1 MFNKT
6 IYIVLFLISFLAFD
20 SANKT
25 KAACKC
31 VCVDGVKQNLC
42 SSALDIKVPCI
53 GIFPLKPPGIAPLP
67 SLKLPP
73 LGTTSCRQAQVYN
86 SYTGRYEWRRVCQ

>member
-1 MFNKT
+1 MKKLIFVVFFT
-6 IYIVLFLISFLAFD
+6 ITFLAID
-20 SANKT
+20 SGKET
-25 KAACKC
+25 EAACRC

-53 GIFPLKPPGIAPLP
+53 GICPINPPSIAPLP

-73 LGTTSCRQAQVYN
+73 LGATSCRQAQVYN
-86 SYTGRYEWRRVCQ
+86 SYTGRYEWRRVCK

>member
-1 MFNKT
+1 MKKI
-6 IYIVLFLISFLAFD
+6 IYIVFFVVAVLVFD
-20 SANKT
+20 SNQEAE
-25 KAACKC
+25 AACRC

-53 GIFPLKPPGIAPLP
+53 GICPIKPPGIAPLP

-86 SYTGRYEWRRVCQ
+86 SYTQRYEWRRVCR

>member
-1 MFNKT
+1 MK
-6 IYIVLFLISFLAFD
+6 IVLTFLFFIFFYGLD
-20 SANKT
+20 SNFET
-25 KAACKC
+25 KAACRC

-42 SSALDIKVPCI
+42 SSALDIKVPCY
-53 GIFPLKPPGIAPLP
+53 GICPIKPPAVAPLP

-86 SYTGRYEWRRVCQ
+86 SNTGRYEWRRVCR